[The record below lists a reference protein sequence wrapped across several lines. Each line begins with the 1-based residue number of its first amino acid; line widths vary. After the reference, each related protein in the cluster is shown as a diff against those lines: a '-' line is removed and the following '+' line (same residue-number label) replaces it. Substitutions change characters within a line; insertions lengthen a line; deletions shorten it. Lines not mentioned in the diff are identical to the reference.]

1 VPHKRREK
9 RLETLS
15 ESVKPAE
22 LDKAIQF
29 RKKNLILNWD
39 NGEPEQYPVWNT
51 DIKSLG
57 GFGVGLE
64 LYFDFLKQSAFLFGI
79 MGLVSICPIV
89 FNGIGDWL
97 EENDRK
103 NAYDTFTLGN

>member
-1 VPHKRREK
+1 
-9 RLETLS
+9 
-15 ESVKPAE
+15 
-22 LDKAIQF
+22 
-29 RKKNLILNWD
+29 
-39 NGEPEQYPVWNT
+39 
-51 DIKSLG
+51 
-57 GFGVGLE
+57 VGLE